1 MATLKILSSGSHGN
15 CYILECDNEQLI
27 IELGISWK
35 EILKGLDYD
44 LSKVVACLA
53 SHKHSDHLN
62 PSAISN
68 TIKCGLSVLSNADV
82 NSIYPQVKVLKKGV
96 KMRLGGF
103 KVQAIPLF
111 HSVENYGFV
120 IEHEEC
126 GKIVFCTDTYQIP
139 YRFKGVQHYLVE
151 ANNEFDEMIDNLC
164 DNIKSRSHNNDHLEL
179 SDTIAFLRENYS
191 SDLQSITLIH
201 LSQTNI
207 DAEKAVQKVKDELG
221 FANVKYA
228 QKDLIIELNKDEF

>member
-1 MATLKILSSGSHGN
+1 MATLKTLSSGSHGN

-35 EILKGLDYD
+35 DIIRGLDYD
-44 LSKVVACLA
+44 LSKVIGCLV
-53 SHKHSDHLN
+53 SHRHQDHALSIPN
-62 PSAISN
+62 AI
-68 TIKCGLSVLSNADV
+68 KFGLSVYSNSDV

-164 DNIKSRSHNNDHLEL
+164 DNEFSRSHNNDHMEL
-179 SDTIAFLRENYS
+179 SDTIEFLKQNYS

-228 QKDLIIELNKDEF
+228 QSGLEIELNKEEF